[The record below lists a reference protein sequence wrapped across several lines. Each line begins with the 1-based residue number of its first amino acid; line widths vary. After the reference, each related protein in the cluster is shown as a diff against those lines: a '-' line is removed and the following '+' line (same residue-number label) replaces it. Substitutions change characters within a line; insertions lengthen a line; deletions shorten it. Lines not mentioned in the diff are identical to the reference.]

1 MEVCIGKVHNKP
13 VMLEV
18 RNGIVYIDGEAQP
31 IKNLTEENLR
41 AFQADLDS
49 IPPSENEGYEALQN
63 AIRSAFLAKLLG
75 SAVGDQCIGRLT
87 DILDHVHY
95 NVLKYLG
102 EAEEADSPTA

>member
-1 MEVCIGKVHNKP
+1 MEVCIGKVNNKP

-49 IPPSENEGYEALQN
+49 IPPSENEGHEALQN
-63 AIRSAFLAKLLG
+63 AIRAAFLAKLLG
-75 SAVGDQCIGRLT
+75 SAVGDECTARLT

-102 EAEEADSPTA
+102 ETEENSPAD